1 MQRHLRFFAVAW
13 AVGAY
18 AVLLWLPVY
27 SSERTTLDTRGGPE
41 IHSAGSATLAAVNGP
56 WVYLTL
62 AIPVMAAALAALPW
76 PAGLRRPAA
85 ISGAVIA
92 SAFVVVGIMS
102 VGILFFPSALALI
115 VLALAPAPLSRP
127 AV

>member
-27 SSERTTLDTRGGPE
+27 SSERTTLDISGGPE

-62 AIPVMAAALAALPW
+62 AIPVLAAALAALPW
-76 PAGLRRPAA
+76 PAGFRRPAA
-85 ISGAVIA
+85 IGGAVIA
-92 SAFVVVGIMS
+92 SVFVVLGMMS
-102 VGILFFPSALALI
+102 VGMFFLPSAVALIALAL
-115 VLALAPAPLSRP
+115 ATGPSSRP
-127 AV
+127 AT